1 VGLEG
6 RELVKRYAG
15 RAVVDRLSLVVEP
28 GRIAGLLGP
37 NGAGKTTT
45 FSLMMGFMSADH
57 GRVLLDGK
65 DISDLPFYRRA
76 RLGIGYLPQEPSVF
90 TKATVRQNLEMAL
103 EGAQD
108 AAARRERLLEE
119 FHLVELAGQLAGSLS
134 SGERRRLEIARS
146 LAKSP
151 RYILLDE
158 PFSGIDPI
166 SIADLQADV
175 EDLVAGFQ
183 AGKRLGLMI
192 RSEKANECYSTQFMV
207 SLFEEEGDKVFE
219 VRQAVLGHL
228 QQGGNPTPFD
238 RILATRLAKRCVE
251 RLIDEAEAGNAAAL
265 AVGLKD
271 GRVEFSGLEE
281 LKRQVDVRLQRPKE
295 QWWMELRSIARLLAQ
310 PGPSGQLASD
320 G

>member
-103 EGAQD
+103 EGAPD
-108 AAARRERLLEE
+108 AATRRERLLEE

-166 SIADLQADV
+166 SIADLQGEIRLLRDRGIGVVITDHNVRDTLSITDFAYLIDRGRLVTSGTPAEIVADPAARRV
-175 EDLVAGFQ
+175 YLGEGFQ
-183 AGKRLGLMI
+183 A
-192 RSEKANECYSTQFMV
+192 
-207 SLFEEEGDKVFE
+207 
-219 VRQAVLGHL
+219 
-228 QQGGNPTPFD
+228 
-238 RILATRLAKRCVE
+238 
-251 RLIDEAEAGNAAAL
+251 
-265 AVGLKD
+265 
-271 GRVEFSGLEE
+271 
-281 LKRQVDVRLQRPKE
+281 
-295 QWWMELRSIARLLAQ
+295 
-310 PGPSGQLASD
+310 
-320 G
+320 